1 MDWFS
6 PIDPSK
12 KNSEFI
18 AVESKSFWKAAWG
31 RFKKNPM
38 AVLGLVVILL
48 LAVVSIFGPMISPM
62 HTMHRTQPI
71 STRAFRHSTF
81 SEPTN
86 SAVMYLQDSATEA
99 ASAWR
104 LVLEQP
110 SSTPYSVW

>member
-48 LAVVSIFGPMISPM
+48 LA
-62 HTMHRTQPI
+62 
-71 STRAFRHSTF
+71 
-81 SEPTN
+81 
-86 SAVMYLQDSATEA
+86 AVESLNMTSGAGCPFLKGVY
-99 ASAWR
+99 
-104 LVLEQP
+104 
-110 SSTPYSVW
+110 

>member
-38 AVLGLVVILL
+38 AVLGLVVIIL
-48 LAVVSIFGPMISPM
+48 LAVVSISGP
-62 HTMHRTQPI
+62 HTMRRTQPI
-71 STRAFRHSTF
+71 STPAFRHSTF

-86 SAVMYLQDSATEA
+86 SDAMFSQGSATAA
-99 ASAWR
+99 ASVWR
-104 LVLEQP
+104 SDLEQP
-110 SSTPYSVW
+110 